1 MDIDEMEGNPQ
12 VEQHHVDTSRPF
24 SSVKEAVAIFGKRI
38 MLPVQTHTVNSKP
51 ASPIASRR
59 ISQTSKPRSPIS
71 PGLSQTAK
79 LVSPTSTPL
88 ITQTAKSVS
97 PIASPS
103 ISQTA
108 SSSSSPWKQH
118 SLLPSSPQGPKEEIM
133 DVLKKLEA
141 EITETKTEV
150 KMLKERE
157 SETEVALATLNAE
170 LHKNM
175 SKMAKAEAD
184 AAGKSA
190 AAMAKSVSFKETKE
204 KENGEDQ
211 RRKELM
217 RKMQKEYPSLAQILD
232 SNKGDRDGYFAK
244 TKKTKKKK
252 KKPII
257 PLVGDFFFFKKK
269 GSATEISGPLYTTSS
284 TLHF

>member
-1 MDIDEMEGNPQ
+1 MDIDKMEGNNQ

-24 SSVKEAVAIFGKRI
+24 SSVKEAVAIFGQRI
-38 MLPVQTHTVNSKP
+38 MLPVQTHTLNSKP
-51 ASPIASRR
+51 VSPIANRS
-59 ISQTSKPRSPIS
+59 ISQTDKPRSPIAS

-79 LVSPTSTPL
+79 LVSPTASPK
-88 ITQTAKSVS
+88 ISQTAKLVS
-97 PIASPS
+97 PIASPN

-108 SSSSSPWKQH
+108 SSSSPWKQR
-118 SLLPSSPQGPKEEIM
+118 SLLPSSPQGPKDEIM

-175 SKMAKAEAD
+175 SKIAKAEAD

-190 AAMAKSVSFKETKE
+190 AAMEKSVRFKDTQE
-204 KENGEDQ
+204 KENREDQ

-232 SNKGDRDGYFAK
+232 SNKGDKDGYFAK
-244 TKKTKKKK
+244 TKKTKKK

-257 PLVGDFFFFKKK
+257 PLVGDFFFFRKK
-269 GSATEISGPLYTTSS
+269 GPATEISGPLYTTSS

>member
-1 MDIDEMEGNPQ
+1 MDIEEMEGNNQ
-12 VEQHHVDTSRPF
+12 VEEHHVDTSRPF
-24 SSVKEAVAIFGKRI
+24 SSVKEAVAIFGQRI
-38 MLPVQTHTVNSKP
+38 MLPVQTPTLNYKP
-51 ASPIASRR
+51 ASPIASRS
-59 ISQTSKPRSPIS
+59 INHTAKPRSLIANPSI
-71 PGLSQTAK
+71 SQTAK
-79 LVSPTSTPL
+79 
-88 ITQTAKSVS
+88 QVS

-103 ISQTA
+103 ISQTE
-108 SSSSSPWKQH
+108 SLSSSPWKQR

-175 SKMAKAEAD
+175 SKIAKAEAD

-190 AAMAKSVSFKETKE
+190 AAMTKSVSFKDTKE

-217 RKMQKEYPSLAQILD
+217 RKMQKDYPSLAQILD
-232 SNKGDRDGYFAK
+232 SNKGNRDGYFAN
-244 TKKTKKKK
+244 TKKTKKK

-269 GSATEISGPLYTTSS
+269 GSSPEISGPLYTTSS